1 LEKKINPTDLID
13 WSILGVINSKL
24 GPQVN
29 GGLSGFLGRM
39 TKNAMVDRTLN
50 TISTVAA
57 VHNAAMLSRDLGATL
72 METTSQVL
80 AAVGIK
86 DSEGNAYD
94 FNQIIGGTVQNW
106 IKGVIGADNFNNVSQ
121 TWIKA
126 NRILTA
132 GSNLLDS
139 VRSMQNTII
148 EGQEIVG
155 GWVAKIGNGMSED
168 GILGDD
174 TLPWFPENP
183 DFKNPFF
190 RAQQTISNLTEAA
203 DSVNQLASAVIETQ
217 ELTTQINK
225 NYADFKKEIA
235 DAGTVKK
242 NAETAKKNES
252 VSPAVNRIDLV
263 EGTPSDGS

>member
-1 LEKKINPTDLID
+1 MI
-13 WSILGVINSKL
+13 
-24 GPQVN
+24 
-29 GGLSGFLGRM
+29 
-39 TKNAMVDRTLN
+39 DRTLN
-50 TISTVAA
+50 TISTVASL
-57 VHNAAMLSRDLGATL
+57 HNAAMLSRDLGATL

-80 AAVGIK
+80 SAIGIK

-94 FNQIIGGTVQNW
+94 FNQIIGGTVSNW

-132 GSNLLDS
+132 GSNLIDS
-139 VRSMQNTII
+139 VRSMSHTII
-148 EGQEIVG
+148 ESQEIVG

-190 RAQQTISNLTEAA
+190 RAEQAISNLTEAA

-217 ELTTQINK
+217 ELYTEINK
-225 NYADFKKEIA
+225 NYNDFKNEITT
-235 DAGTVKK
+235 AGNSKK
-242 NAETAKKNES
+242 NAETTKKTES
-252 VSPAVNRIDLV
+252 ASPSIDNIDLK
-263 EGTPSDGS
+263 EGTPPDDD